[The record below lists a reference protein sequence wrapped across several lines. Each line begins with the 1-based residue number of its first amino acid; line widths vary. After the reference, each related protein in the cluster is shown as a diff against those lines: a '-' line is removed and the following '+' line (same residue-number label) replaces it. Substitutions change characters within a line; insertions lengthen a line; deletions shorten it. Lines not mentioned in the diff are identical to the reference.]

1 MGINKKDRWFLA
13 VVVIH
18 VLCLLFIS
26 LISLNTGYMK
36 LNPLEVFKTI
46 TGKGTEKQELIL
58 FSFRMPR
65 MVLSMMVGAGLSVSG
80 CIFQAVSKNALAS
93 PGLLGINAGGGMAVL
108 LLIYL
113 MPPATVLGIFTLPL
127 ISIAGAAVT
136 ALFIYRLAYRK
147 GEAVS
152 PMRLVLVGI
161 GVSSGINALE
171 LILTTRLSPEKF
183 SKVNTWTIGSLFG
196 SNWNYVAALLPWL
209 LIIIPYFIYCSGRL
223 NIIGLSD
230 EVSVGLGADLK
241 RERFLYLMLAVAL
254 SGASIAVGG
263 AIGFVGL
270 ICPHL
275 TRRLVGPQHERV
287 IPVAALSGAVLL
299 SLSDLISRTVV
310 QPGEIPLGIVVS
322 VIGAPYFLYLLIRLK

>member
-1 MGINKKDRWFLA
+1 MEIRKHDLRFLA
-13 VVVIH
+13 VVMIH
-18 VLCLLFIS
+18 LLGLLILS

-36 LNPLEVFKTI
+36 LNPSEVFQTI
-46 TGKGTEKQELIL
+46 AGRGTEKQELIL

-113 MPPATVLGIFTLPL
+113 MPPATAVGIFALPV
-127 ISIAGAAVT
+127 ISICGAAIT
-136 ALFIYRLAYRK
+136 AVFIYRLAYRK
-147 GEAVS
+147 EEAVS

-196 SNWNYVAALLPWL
+196 SNWDYARALLPWV
-209 LIIIPYFIYCSGRL
+209 LIIIPYFIYHSGRL
-223 NIIGLSD
+223 NIIRLSD
-230 EVSVGLGADLK
+230 EVSVGLGSDLK
-241 RERFLYLMLAVAL
+241 KERFLYLMLAVAL

-275 TRRLVGPQHERV
+275 TRRLVGPRHERV

-299 SLSDLISRTVV
+299 SASDLIARTVV

-322 VIGAPYFLYLLIRLK
+322 VIGAPYFLYLLIRSG